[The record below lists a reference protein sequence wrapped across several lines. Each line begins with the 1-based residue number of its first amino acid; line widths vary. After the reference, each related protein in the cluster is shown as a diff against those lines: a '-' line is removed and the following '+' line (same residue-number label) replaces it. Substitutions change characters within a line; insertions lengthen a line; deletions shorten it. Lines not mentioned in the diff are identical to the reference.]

1 MLLEMLFADDAAVC
15 ATTEEELQVIL
26 NTFFQVFKQ
35 FGLQMAIKKTEVLFQ
50 RPKSEP
56 DIPDPVIV
64 VDNNQLRVVEQY
76 KYLGSLYKKQLQH

>member
-1 MLLEMLFADDAAVC
+1 MQKQKLKKNVAWDAFADDASVC
-15 ATTEEELQVIL
+15 ATTEEELQAIL

-76 KYLGSLYKKQLQH
+76 KSY